1 MANPVTA
8 SEQQRSAG
16 PGRKKGDLS
25 PSRRPTAEPRDG
37 APAPA
42 PFPSVHAAS
51 SNGGLPPDPTLQIA
65 FKVAREA
72 QRKACRLRQQRLRR
86 RQRQA
91 ALGSQTAAQDTTQEA
106 EAPQGCSPSRRYGD
120 RHEDQ
125 ALASLTKAGLVPLA
139 RNLRCPAGEIDLVMR
154 DGDTLVLVEVR
165 VRSHLNYGGAAAS
178 VDWGKRNR
186 LRRAAAQLLPGLA
199 RRYWGGAL
207 PPVRFDVV
215 AYGPT
220 GETWL
225 RGAFAED

>member
-1 MANPVTA
+1 MDNPVTA

-16 PGRKKGDLS
+16 PGQKKGDLS
-25 PSRRPTAEPRDG
+25 PSRQPAAIPRDG

-42 PFPSVHAAS
+42 S
-51 SNGGLPPDPTLQIA
+51 LPPDPTLQIA
-65 FKVAREA
+65 FKVAQEA
-72 QRKACRLRQQRLRR
+72 QRKAYRLRQQRLRR

-91 ALGSQTAAQDTTQEA
+91 ALGGQAAAQDATQEA
-106 EAPQGCSPSRRYGD
+106 DAPQSRSPSRRYGD
-120 RHEDQ
+120 RYEDQ

-186 LRRAAAQLLPGLA
+186 LRRASAQLLPGLA
-199 RRYWGGAL
+199 RLHWEGVL

-220 GETWL
+220 GEAWL
-225 RGAFAED
+225 RGAFAEE